1 MGTEQVQVDQEE
13 AGYVLAT
20 RKRQD
25 YQIHR
30 GTRAKISG
38 PFEMLEYLRPNPD
51 DLPPHPV

>member
-25 YQIHR
+25 YQTHR